1 MNIYHSEISL
11 ENLENFSPTWLM
23 IKQHRITGLKYF
35 CKTSKYSPLEYHG
48 SGKYWKDH
56 LNIHGYEIDTIWH
69 HLFTSKTDL
78 MEFALFFS
86 EFHDIVYS
94 KNAKGVK
101 IWANLE
107 PENGISGM
115 PLGTDRGEEFKLKSK
130 INNSGSKNPSYGKV
144 WWNNGIDERKLKDSP
159 GPEWARGRSPSLKTR
174 VSNSIVDNVDRSGKN
189 NNSYGKYWWTDG
201 VESVKSVTC
210 PLGWYRGVGIKFRSK
225 C

>member
-115 PLGTDRGEEFKLKSK
+115 PLGTNRGDEFKARAK
-130 INNSGSKNPSYGKV
+130 INNAGSKNPSYGKV
-144 WWNNGIDERKLKDSP
+144 WWNNGTINQKSKSSP
-159 GPEWARGRSPSLKTR
+159 GIEWSRGRLFSEEHATKFNKR
-174 VSNSIVDNVDRSGKN
+174 DQSGEN
-189 NNSYGKYWWTDG
+189 NAGHGKYWWTDG
-201 VESVKSVTC
+201 IESVKSTTC
-210 PLGWYRGVGIKFRSK
+210 PDGWYRGVGTKFRSK